1 VALKKVR
8 RPGGDALDPPSSP
21 QPAIESISP
30 LIVTQAS
37 GTVEV
42 TLRGI
47 NFVRRS
53 TVLFGGRLVPS
64 RVVSPTE
71 IRMTLD
77 ADALRAVGKF
87 DVVVRN
93 PEPIDPFFVTG
104 MWGNGTS
111 NTAKLIVNYR
121 Y

>member
-1 VALKKVR
+1 M
-8 RPGGDALDPPSSP
+8 SP
-21 QPAIESISP
+21 QPAIESIAP
-30 LIVTQAS
+30 LIVTQGS

-53 TVLFGGRLVPS
+53 AVLFGGRLVPS

-71 IRMTLD
+71 IKLTLD
-77 ADALRAVGKF
+77 EDALRAVGKF
-87 DVVVRN
+87 EVAVRN
-93 PEPIDPFFVTG
+93 PEPMDPFYLKG
-104 MWGNGTS
+104 MWGTGTS
-111 NTAKLIVNYR
+111 NAAKLIVNYR